1 MAERGGFEPP
11 IRLHVCRISSA
22 VHSTT
27 LPPLRPLPRRS
38 GPSCSKVSR
47 RWDDGRPDGAA
58 SNQPR
63 HWSAP
68 CERAGLL
75 SKPGPRAQGP
85 RDTIF
90 AEGPHSGHVSSF
102 VVLYCDCARRNAV
115 VLVLLRDGRSRS
127 PARGS
132 IARQVSKA
140 AAHSRFQGTSCGI
153 RCRTTRRPL
162 RNGATGE
169 PRSALSRQVRGLV
182 TGCRAN
188 RSGSFGQTTPGR
200 GASSVSSA
208 VRRSHA
214 AASCCR

>member
-1 MAERGGFEPP
+1 MPHFECGAFDHSATSPAVAPSVGTILFEGVAPVGRRASGRCGFK
-11 IRLHVCRISSA
+11 
-22 VHSTT
+22 STEA
-27 LPPLRPLPRRS
+27 LVGALRARRS
-38 GPSCSKVSR
+38 LIKAGAACTRAPRHDFRRGAAFGAREEPRGPSLRLRATECR
-47 RWDDGRPDGAA
+47 RSSCCCEMAGRA
-58 SNQPR
+58 R
-63 HWSAP
+63 RLAP
-68 CERAGLL
+68 C
-75 SKPGPRAQGP
+75 
-85 RDTIF
+85 
-90 AEGPHSGHVSSF
+90 
-102 VVLYCDCARRNAV
+102 
-115 VLVLLRDGRSRS
+115 
-127 PARGS
+127 
-132 IARQVSKA
+132 QVSKD

>member
-90 AEGPHSGHVSSF
+90 AAGPHSGRVKSLA
-102 VVLYCDCARRNAV
+102 VLRCDCARRNAV
-115 VLVLLRDGRSRS
+115 VPRAAARWPVALAGSRPARS
-127 PARGS
+127 PRTPRIPASRGHPAASAAGRHVGHSGTAPRVSRAR
-132 IARQVSKA
+132 
-140 AAHSRFQGTSCGI
+140 
-153 RCRTTRRPL
+153 P
-162 RNGATGE
+162 
-169 PRSALSRQVRGLV
+169 
-182 TGCRAN
+182 
-188 RSGSFGQTTPGR
+188 
-200 GASSVSSA
+200 SA
-208 VRRSHA
+208 VRCGVLSPVAGRTGRA
-214 AASCCR
+214 ALARRRPGVARAA